1 MRIQT
6 ALLGV
11 QDAKGRFSGGALQ
24 NLEKQAVGL
33 IEAAGGAVNAAGRA
47 VKEGKDLKDVG
58 KAAVE
63 GGVEGAK
70 TFVEGSKGLGKQLQG
85 VVTGGKGGTS
95 PESEFAGLADI
106 TKPQTAAARERQYE
120 AFELF
125 MEAEDPTDVIDKIMR
140 AAPSAEKPATPEVS
154 STSAAPS
161 AATDRTVTAE
171 ARRDPDGNF
180 TATGQDTQTN
190 QTINVVLKV
199 DGRLLADT
207 VLEQQMTNQPLPA
220 SSVGGNIRN
229 NATA

>member
-1 MRIQT
+1 IDSAADVAQNIAETAVFKAGGPKKFGDAIGQSFTAVTGKALQKALGAGAQEFSMRIQT

-125 MEAEDPTDVIDKIMR
+125 MEAEDPTD
-140 AAPSAEKPATPEVS
+140 
-154 STSAAPS
+154 
-161 AATDRTVTAE
+161 
-171 ARRDPDGNF
+171 
-180 TATGQDTQTN
+180 
-190 QTINVVLKV
+190 
-199 DGRLLADT
+199 
-207 VLEQQMTNQPLPA
+207 
-220 SSVGGNIRN
+220 
-229 NATA
+229 